1 MTTPRPMRAD
11 ARRNYERI
19 VGTARTAFLEQGPEA
34 PLDDIARRAGVG
46 AGTLYRHFPCR
57 EALME
62 AVYSDDIQRVSDLA
76 HQLLEDHPP
85 GEAIRLW
92 MREQVGFAIQK
103 RGLTATLK
111 AAMDRDTT
119 IFTMCKQILLD
130 AAATILK
137 AAQES
142 GDVREELQPRDL
154 LLLGQGVA
162 VAAESNPEAAERL
175 ITVMIDGLK
184 PQT

>member
-19 VGTARTAFLEQGPEA
+19 VATARTAFLEQGPEA

-62 AVYSDDIQRVSDLA
+62 AVYSDDIQRMSDLA
-76 HQLLEDHPP
+76 YQLLEDHTP
-85 GEAIRLW
+85 GEAIKLW
-92 MREQVGFAIQK
+92 MREQIGFAIQK
-103 RGLTATLK
+103 RGLSATLK
-111 AAMDRDTT
+111 AALNRDST
-119 IFTMCKQILLD
+119 IFTLCKQILQD

-142 GDVREELQPRDL
+142 GDVRQELEARDL
-154 LLLGQGVA
+154 LLLAHSVA
-162 VAAESNPEAAERL
+162 ITTEANPDAAERL
-175 ITVMIDGLK
+175 IAVMIDGLK
-184 PQT
+184 PQA

>member
-1 MTTPRPMRAD
+1 MTTPRQMRAD

-19 VGTARTAFLEQGPEA
+19 VETARTAFLDQGPEA

-62 AVYSDDIQRVSDLA
+62 AVYSEDIRRVSDLA
-76 HQLLEDHPP
+76 YQLLEDHPP

-103 RGLTATLK
+103 RGLAATLK

-119 IFTMCKQILLD
+119 VFTMCKQILQE
-130 AAATILK
+130 AAATLLK

-142 GDVREELQPRDL
+142 GDVRAELEARDL
-154 LLLGQGVA
+154 LLLAHGVA
-162 VAAESNPEAAERL
+162 ASAEANPEAAERL

-184 PQT
+184 PPA